1 MDVRKN
7 LYDLQY
13 QTDLN
18 TLNISLIILAT
29 VFITF
34 IFSPLPIDNKQA
46 VFVLKLFS
54 FFIAI
59 VMTIILIVVFNSK
72 LSQIREMIEELRKEK
87 GIMKEG
93 NKNQRPQVNNVLR

>member
-29 VFITF
+29 LFITF
-34 IFSPLPIDNKQA
+34 TFSPIPIDNKQT
-46 VFVLKLFS
+46 VFILKLFS
-54 FFIAI
+54 LFIAI
-59 VMTIILIVVFNSK
+59 VIAIILIIVFNNK
-72 LSQIREMIEELRKEK
+72 LSQTREMIKEFGKEK
-87 GIMKEG
+87 
-93 NKNQRPQVNNVLR
+93 

>member
-18 TLNISLIILAT
+18 YLNISLIILVT
-29 VFITF
+29 IFITF

-46 VFVLKLFS
+46 VFVLKIFS
-54 FFIAI
+54 SFIALVI
-59 VMTIILIVVFNSK
+59 AIILVVVFNSK
-72 LSQIREMIEELRKEK
+72 LSQTREIIEELGKK
-87 GIMKEG
+87 K
-93 NKNQRPQVNNVLR
+93 

>member
-29 VFITF
+29 LFISF

-54 FFIAI
+54 LFIAI
-59 VMTIILIVVFNSK
+59 VIAIILIVIFNSK
-72 LSQIREMIEELRKEK
+72 LSQTREMIEEFGKEK
-87 GIMKEG
+87 
-93 NKNQRPQVNNVLR
+93 